1 MASVELEGA
10 SSVAVQQ
17 AEVDGGGGG
26 GGGGE
31 GGGGLKG
38 NKKKT
43 KKAPWKLGFAC
54 LRTEYDR
61 EGNFDMEVVDGAGER
76 RTPTHLVVMV
86 NGLIGR

>member
-1 MASVELEGA
+1 MEE
-10 SSVAVQQ
+10 
-17 AEVDGGGGG
+17 E
-26 GGGGE
+26 E
-31 GGGGLKG
+31 EEEEKE
-38 NKKKT
+38 KKT

>member
-1 MASVELEGA
+1 MASVELEGV
-10 SSVAVQQ
+10 SSEAVPQ

-26 GGGGE
+26 GS
-31 GGGGLKG
+31 KG
-38 NKKKT
+38 NKKKA

-54 LRTEYDR
+54 LRTEYGR